1 MGRREFLEA
10 KRKTLNK
17 GNSEKKHDFF
27 GFHVNFR
34 VIAWHIRIWNDIC
47 IIYLSGGA
55 KKSHQQA
62 ARTLQKNLFL
72 MKICI
77 CTKFVRNT
85 CAGERVEGSL
95 TVHNE
100 DVKIPTERGF
110 SAEPKHPT
118 PPTGAP

>member
-1 MGRREFLEA
+1 MERR
-10 KRKTLNK
+10 NP
-17 GNSEKKHDFF
+17 
-27 GFHVNFR
+27 
-34 VIAWHIRIWNDIC
+34 
-47 IIYLSGGA
+47 Y
-55 KKSHQQA
+55 QQA

-77 CTKFVRNT
+77 CTKCVRNM

-95 TVHNE
+95 TELNE